1 MGKFDRHGRIA
12 CRLTALLL
20 CAALLGAL
28 CGEPVRAAQDAS
40 AATTAAV
47 AADTVLPTGYT
58 MVAENEVLRLY
69 VDGRLTIVLEDRRTG
84 ERWRSAPA
92 GAADDEL
99 AREKIR
105 QQMQSAMLV
114 SWLNASGAVEVSA
127 SFTSSVKKN
136 AAVMSKIDGGFRVDY
151 TFPKEGFTVPAEFVL
166 DGEALRCRVLA
177 DEIVQTGENRVQA
190 IELLPYFGAGG
201 PQDSGYLFVPDG
213 SGALIR
219 FGNGKTDAA
228 PLDLPV
234 YGRDVNFDL
243 IRSFANTEAVRLPV
257 FGVCRGGSSLLAVI
271 DGSPAAASVR
281 ASVAGRISSYNTV
294 CCAFTLLAS
303 DQYTMGE
310 TVGSRVKQVTIRQEG
325 STTYGTVGV
334 SFYPLADRESS
345 GYAAMA
351 SRYRRRLTEEE
362 GIAPQKTDPGL
373 YVGLLCAVRK
383 KQPVFGIPFTVT
395 QKITGYDAA
404 GAAIRQLTGDGADD
418 LTVLLERADGASV
431 AGRPPVKLTAVSALG
446 GKNGLRRLLDTAA
459 RCGATVAPDTEW
471 LKVGK
476 WGSGYFS
483 LFHAAKTI
491 SGNHAQTMPFD
502 IATRFKDK
510 TRAAS
515 LLRPALLAGIGE
527 KLGAS
532 LDRWGM
538 TAVGTG
544 ELGRMLYS
552 DFSSPEW
559 NRQKSAEAAAQA
571 AGSLRQSGKDVLVF
585 GGNSYLLSAASAVL
599 DTPDTAS
606 GYDIADESVPFYA
619 LVMNGLR
626 PCAGGAVN
634 LSDDPRAALLTAIA
648 TGSSLY
654 YRLYDDGDGQDERLQ
669 DTAYTALYDA
679 RLSEWIARA
688 AEQYRELK
696 AALAP
701 ARGAA
706 IADYV
711 QILPGVSRTVYE
723 NGTVILVNATER
735 EANVD
740 GTVLGSLSYTVVKGG
755 DGDAR

>member
-20 CAALLGAL
+20 CAVLLGTL
-28 CGEPVRAAQDAS
+28 CGEPVRAAQDAP
-40 AATTAAV
+40 AAAQTAA
-47 AADTVLPTGYT
+47 ADALAPAGYT
-58 MVAENEVLRLY
+58 SVAENEVLRLY
-69 VDGRLTIVLEDRRTG
+69 VDERLTIILEDRRTS
-84 ERWRSAPA
+84 ERWRSAPE

-114 SWLNASGAVEVSA
+114 SWLNASGAVEVSS
-127 SFTSSVKKN
+127 SFTASVKKN
-136 AAVMSKIDGGFRVDY
+136 AAVMSRIDGGFRVDY
-151 TFPKEGFTVPAEFVL
+151 TFPKEGFTVPTEFVL

-201 PQDSGYLFVPDG
+201 PQDTGYLFVPDG

-271 DGSPAAASVR
+271 DGSPAAASIR

-351 SRYRRRLTEEE
+351 ARYRRRLTEEE
-362 GIAPQKTDPGL
+362 GVVPQKTDPGL
-373 YVGLLCAVRK
+373 YVSLLCAVRK
-383 KQPVFGIPFTVT
+383 KQPVFGIPFAVT
-395 QKITGYDAA
+395 QKITDYDAA
-404 GAAIRQLTGDGADD
+404 GAAIRQLTVDGADD

-431 AGRPPVKLTAVSALG
+431 AGRPPAKLTAVSALG
-446 GKNGLRRLLDTAA
+446 GKSGLRRLLDTATQ
-459 RCGATVAPDTEW
+459 CGATVAPDTEW
-471 LKVGK
+471 LKVEK

-515 LLRPALLAGIGE
+515 LLRPASLAGIGE

-599 DTPDTAS
+599 DTPDAAS

-679 RLSEWIARA
+679 RLSEWTAKA

-701 ARGAA
+701 AAGAA

-735 EANVD
+735 EATVD

>member
-1 MGKFDRHGRIA
+1 MGKLDRQIRIA
-12 CRLTALLL
+12 CRLLALLC
-20 CAALLGAL
+20 CAALLGAQ
-28 CGEPVRAAQDAS
+28 GAGPARAAQSDPAGAPS
-40 AATTAAV
+40 AAADAA
-47 AADTVLPTGYT
+47 LPAGYT
-58 MVAENEVLRLY
+58 RVAENEALRLY
-69 VDGRLTIVLEDRRTG
+69 VDERLTVILEDRRTG
-84 ERWRSAPA
+84 ERWRSAPE

-114 SWLNASGAVEVSA
+114 SWLNASGAVEVSS

-136 AAVMSKIDGGFRVDY
+136 AAVMKTIDGGFRVEY
-151 TFPKEGFTVPAEFVL
+151 TFPKEGFTIPVEFVL

-177 DEIVQTGENRVQA
+177 DRIVQTGENRVQA

-201 PQDSGYLFVPDG
+201 AQDTGYLFVPDG

-243 IRSFANTEAVRLPV
+243 IRSFSNTEAVRLPV
-257 FGVCRGGSSLLAVI
+257 FGICRGGSSLLAVI

-334 SFYPLADRESS
+334 SFYPLADRECS

-351 SRYRRRLTEEE
+351 ARYRRRLIEEE
-362 GIAPQKTDPGL
+362 GIEPQKTDPGL
-373 YVGLLCAVRK
+373 YVSLLCAVRK

-431 AGRPPVKLTAVSALG
+431 AGRPPAKLTALSALG
-446 GKNGLRRLLDTAA
+446 GKSGLRRLLDTAEE
-459 RCGATVAPDTEW
+459 CGATVAPDTEW
-471 LKVGK
+471 LKVEK

-510 TRAAS
+510 TRATS
-515 LLRPALLAGIGE
+515 LLRPARLAELGG

-571 AGSLRQSGKDVLVF
+571 AGQLREGGRDVLVF
-585 GGNSYLLSAASAVL
+585 GGNSYLLAAASAVL
-599 DTPDTAS
+599 DTPDAAS

-654 YRLYDDGDGQDERLQ
+654 YRLYDDADGQDERLQ
-669 DTAYTALYDA
+669 DTAYTALYNA
-679 RLSEWIARA
+679 RLSEWTAKA
-688 AEQYRELK
+688 AGQYRELK

-701 ARGAA
+701 AAGTA

-711 QILPGVSRTVYE
+711 QLSPGVSRTVYE
-723 NGTVILVNATER
+723 NGTVILVNATDKETN
-735 EANVD
+735 AG
-740 GTVLGSLSYTVVKGG
+740 GTVLGGMSYTVVKGG